1 MREGQAYSFGELEDM
16 AKSAKPFCCLLDP
29 DAPIFLPEGN
39 MPKRIQRFCQESGQN
54 IPETPGAI
62 VRGIDE
68 SLALCYRNAM
78 EEIQDCTQK
87 KYRAIYMVGGG
98 IQSNLLCQ
106 MTANACKVP
115 VITGPQE
122 ATVYGNLGMQL
133 IAEQEVKDVKELR
146 GLIRT
151 SEDLKRYEPSDTEVW
166 DEIYE
171 IWKHTVKV
179 REDNIL

>member
-1 MREGQAYSFGELEDM
+1 MDAGRTGVFLWRTRGHGKICKTVLLSVRPGCTDFSPGRKY
-16 AKSAKPFCCLLDP
+16 AKKNSK
-29 DAPIFLPEGN
+29 
-39 MPKRIQRFCQESGQN
+39 N

>member
-1 MREGQAYSFGELEDM
+1 MIQESQGNGCGKRQAYSFGELEDM

-39 MPKRIQRFCQESGQN
+39 MPKKIRRFCQESGQN

-78 EEIQDCTQK
+78 EENSRLCTAK

-122 ATVYGNLGMQL
+122 ATVYGILGCKPLQSR
-133 IAEQEVKDVKELR
+133 EVKDVR
-146 GLIRT
+146 SR
-151 SEDLKRYEPSDTEVW
+151 V
-166 DEIYE
+166 
-171 IWKHTVKV
+171 
-179 REDNIL
+179 